1 MDCLFVYSFSII
13 SREIFVEIRL
23 SLFRKCYFVSK
34 AKRQLHGFICAKA
47 KRQLHGF
54 ICAKAKR
61 QLQLRPSEIDFNS

>member
-34 AKRQLHGFICAKA
+34 AKRQQQMFSI
-47 KRQLHGF
+47 
-54 ICAKAKR
+54 AKAKR